1 MSSKL
6 YANYVSLKIKS
17 PYKKYLFKSG
27 IFYIFIDDDAKEL
40 HKLLNLKLGNLNSQ
54 IVKCGFPVNSLDK
67 YMKLLKQ
74 YGYAVEIVDFSTN
87 SLFNYE
93 EYLFKTKIHKFIDK
107 ISHLEIDSLSISKA
121 YDILEDLKHEANNIL
136 EVIPYEEKKKF
147 IWKYL

>member
-6 YANYVSLKIKS
+6 YTNYVSLKIKS

-40 HKLLNLKLGNLNSQ
+40 HKLLNLKLGHLNSN

-67 YMKLLKQ
+67 YMKLLTQ

-93 EYLFKTKIHKFIDK
+93 EYLFKTKIHNFIDK
-107 ISHLEIDSLSISKA
+107 ISSLETNKLSISQA
-121 YDILEDLKHEANNIL
+121 YDFLEELKNEANAILEGNI
-136 EVIPYEEKKKF
+136 YEEKK
-147 IWKYL
+147 

>member
-6 YANYVSLKIKS
+6 YTNYVSLKIKS

-40 HKLLNLKLGNLNSQ
+40 HKLLNLKLGHLNSN

-67 YMKLLKQ
+67 YMKLLTQ

-93 EYLFKTKIHKFIDK
+93 EYLFKTKIHNFIDK
-107 ISHLEIDSLSISKA
+107 ISNIEIDSLSISQV
-121 YDILEDLKHEANNIL
+121 YDILEELKNEANNIL
-136 EVIPYEEKKKF
+136 EVIPYEEKK
-147 IWKYL
+147 

>member
-54 IVKCGFPVNSLDK
+54 NSK
-67 YMKLLKQ
+67 MW
-74 YGYAVEIVDFSTN
+74 VSC
-87 SLFNYE
+87 
-93 EYLFKTKIHKFIDK
+93 
-107 ISHLEIDSLSISKA
+107 
-121 YDILEDLKHEANNIL
+121 
-136 EVIPYEEKKKF
+136 
-147 IWKYL
+147 

>member
-6 YANYVSLKIKS
+6 YTNYVSLKIKS

-40 HKLLNLKLGNLNSQ
+40 HKLLNLKLGHLNSN

-67 YMKLLKQ
+67 YMKLLTQ

-107 ISHLEIDSLSISKA
+107 ISSLETNNLSISQA
-121 YDILEDLKHEANNIL
+121 YDFLEELKNEANAILEGNI
-136 EVIPYEEKKKF
+136 YEEKK
-147 IWKYL
+147 

>member
-6 YANYVSLKIKS
+6 YANYISLKIKS

-74 YGYAVEIVDFSTN
+74 YGYAIEIVDFSTN

-107 ISHLEIDSLSISKA
+107 ISNLKIDSLSISEA

-136 EVIPYEEKKKF
+136 EVIPYEEKK
-147 IWKYL
+147 

>member
-6 YANYVSLKIKS
+6 YNTYISLKTKS

-40 HKLLNLKLGNLNSQ
+40 HKLLNLKLSNLNSQ

-74 YGYAVEIVDFSTN
+74 FGYSVEIVDFSTN
-87 SLFNYE
+87 SLFNYD
-93 EYLFKTKIHKFIDK
+93 EYLLNIKIHKFINK
-107 ISHLEIDSLSISKA
+107 ISRLETDSLSISQA
-121 YDILEDLKHEANNIL
+121 YDILEDLKQEANTIL
-136 EVIPYEEKKKF
+136 EGIFYEEKK
-147 IWKYL
+147 

>member
-6 YANYVSLKIKS
+6 YNTYISLKTKS

-40 HKLLNLKLGNLNSQ
+40 HKLLNLKLSNLNSQ

-74 YGYAVEIVDFSTN
+74 FGYSVEIVDFSTN
-87 SLFNYE
+87 SLFNYD
-93 EYLFKTKIHKFIDK
+93 EYLLNIKIHKFINK
-107 ISHLEIDSLSISKA
+107 ISRLETDSLSISQA
-121 YDILEDLKHEANNIL
+121 YDVLEELKQEANTIF
-136 EVIPYEEKKKF
+136 ERIFYEEKK
-147 IWKYL
+147 

>member
-6 YANYVSLKIKS
+6 YANYISLKTKS

-40 HKLLNLKLGNLNSQ
+40 HKLLDLKLGHLNSK

-93 EYLFKTKIHKFIDK
+93 EYLFKIKIHKFIDK
-107 ISHLEIDSLSISKA
+107 ISNLKVDSLSISQT

-136 EVIPYEEKKKF
+136 EVTPYEEKK
-147 IWKYL
+147 

>member
-6 YANYVSLKIKS
+6 YTNYVSLKIKS

-40 HKLLNLKLGNLNSQ
+40 HKLLNLKLGHLNSN

-67 YMKLLKQ
+67 YMKLLTQ

-107 ISHLEIDSLSISKA
+107 ISSLETNNLSISQV
-121 YDILEDLKHEANNIL
+121 YDILEELKNEANNIL
-136 EVIPYEEKKKF
+136 EVIPYEEKK
-147 IWKYL
+147 

>member
-6 YANYVSLKIKS
+6 YNTYVSLKIQC

-40 HKLLNLKLGNLNSQ
+40 HKFLNLKLGHLNSD

-74 YGYAVEIVDFSTN
+74 YGYSVEIVDFSSNT
-87 SLFNYE
+87 LFNYE
-93 EYLFKTKIHKFIDK
+93 KYLLKIKIYKFIDK
-107 ISHLEIDSLSISKA
+107 ISHLEVDSLSISQA
-121 YDILEDLKHEANNIL
+121 YDILGELKQEANNIL
-136 EVIPYEEKKKF
+136 EVTPYEEKK
-147 IWKYL
+147 

>member
-6 YANYVSLKIKS
+6 YNTYISLKTKS

-40 HKLLNLKLGNLNSQ
+40 HKLLNLKLSNLNSQ

-74 YGYAVEIVDFSTN
+74 FGYSVEIVDFSTN
-87 SLFNYE
+87 SLFNYD
-93 EYLFKTKIHKFIDK
+93 EYLLNIKIHKFIDK
-107 ISHLEIDSLSISKA
+107 ISRLETDSLSISQA
-121 YDILEDLKHEANNIL
+121 YDILEDLKQEANTIL
-136 EVIPYEEKKKF
+136 EGIFYEEKK
-147 IWKYL
+147 

>member
-40 HKLLNLKLGNLNSQ
+40 HKLLNIKLSNLNSD

-67 YMKLLKQ
+67 YMKILTQ
-74 YGYAVEIVDFSTN
+74 YGYSVEIVDFSTN

-93 EYLFKTKIHKFIDK
+93 EYLFKTKIHKFMNK
-107 ISHLEIDSLSISKA
+107 ISHLDIDGLSISKT
-121 YDILEDLKHEANNIL
+121 YNILEELKNEANNIL
-136 EVIPYEEKKKF
+136 EVIPYEKKK
-147 IWKYL
+147 